1 MYSHTIY
8 RVMIEKSVLFIWK
21 WNTEKNYTYTKSKT
35 IAKMEAEGNGNTA
48 STTVTNIAKSKRFYS
63 ETYFIGRNFIWL
75 EVHES

>member
-1 MYSHTIY
+1 MKKAFFSYGS
-8 RVMIEKSVLFIWK
+8 S
-21 WNTEKNYTYTKSKT
+21 TEKNYTYTKSKT

-63 ETYFIGRNFIWL
+63 ETYFIGRNYIWL